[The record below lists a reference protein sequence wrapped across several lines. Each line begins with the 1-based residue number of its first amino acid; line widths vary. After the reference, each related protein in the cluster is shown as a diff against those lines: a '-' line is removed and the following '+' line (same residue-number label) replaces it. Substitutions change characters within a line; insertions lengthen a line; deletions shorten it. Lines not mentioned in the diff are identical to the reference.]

1 MAICAGDEV
10 AEAGEVMRANAPS
23 AAGTASAR
31 RREVRGRDMTC
42 SWNRRAPAAPCARR
56 GPPRTGTAEGMG
68 RRAAAR
74 NAWYGFLYCIAVW
87 AFGLGNG
94 PRRSIPLRVSSGF
107 APDSPMWQPWTLPE

>member
-1 MAICAGDEV
+1 
-10 AEAGEVMRANAPS
+10 
-23 AAGTASAR
+23 
-31 RREVRGRDMTC
+31 
-42 SWNRRAPAAPCARR
+42 
-56 GPPRTGTAEGMG
+56 MG

-107 APDSPMWQPWTLPE
+107 APDSPIWQPWTLPE